1 MPHRNCSLPKRLR
14 LNAFHA
20 PPLLRHAAC
29 NELGMATLPA
39 STRPAATNVALRQQ
53 SIGLL
58 EVPERRSR
66 AAACREKL
74 VLFTRRRM
82 LDWRSQATR
91 LIVVGGGSV
100 LVFMAW
106 KSLISWLA

>member
-1 MPHRNCSLPKRLR
+1 
-14 LNAFHA
+14 
-20 PPLLRHAAC
+20 
-29 NELGMATLPA
+29 
-39 STRPAATNVALRQQ
+39 
-53 SIGLL
+53 
-58 EVPERRSR
+58 
-66 AAACREKL
+66 
-74 VLFTRRRM
+74 M